1 MNTEQTNQN
10 IFTYNFILC
19 QNMLHNFMFQ
29 AKEICVP
36 FKSTSSEKD
45 KVKDK
50 NRVGFTA
57 NCLHS
62 ESCESKSHKCV
73 YFLEN

>member
-1 MNTEQTNQN
+1 
-10 IFTYNFILC
+10 
-19 QNMLHNFMFQ
+19 MFQ

-57 NCLHS
+57 SCLHS